1 MTWSLLKCSRRA
13 VYNRVLFD
21 VNHPCWQ
28 RELEPT
34 LLHFQD
40 ETDFSWNK
48 VKKFNGH
55 VLHEDRYID
64 RESKSLEFNHL

>member
-21 VNHPCWQ
+21 VNNPCWQ

-55 VLHEDRYID
+55 VLNEDRYID
-64 RESKSLEFNHL
+64 GESKPLEFNHL